1 MIACIEQRETTWVV
15 KHENSD
21 GLYFDMGRELE
32 LLKHTINMVELGGK
46 PIKLESLINRAA
58 LEDIIHYDDVNFLP
72 YPPNVT
78 PPKTKF
84 FNLFLG
90 FLAKLAKY
98 INPEIMEPILWHV
111 KYVICDGNEE
121 LENYIWNCWTFL
133 VKKPAMKPH
142 SILGLKSVQHQ
153 FGKNIIVDFIRD
165 KVLGPHL
172 HFATSDLGKILG
184 KFNSPLQGKKL
195 IVMNET
201 GMSSGDWHRSNATIP
216 GAFQVD
222 SGIGVYGTGIH

>member
-1 MIACIEQRETTWVV
+1 MCMSKKKYTHNEVYSAIQATIACIEQRKTTWVV

-21 GLYFDMGRELE
+21 GLYFDMERELE
-32 LLKHTINMVELGGK
+32 LLKHTINMVELGGE

-121 LENYIWNCWTFL
+121 LENYIW
-133 VKKPAMKPH
+133 
-142 SILGLKSVQHQ
+142 
-153 FGKNIIVDFIRD
+153 
-165 KVLGPHL
+165 
-172 HFATSDLGKILG
+172 
-184 KFNSPLQGKKL
+184 
-195 IVMNET
+195 
-201 GMSSGDWHRSNATIP
+201 
-216 GAFQVD
+216 
-222 SGIGVYGTGIH
+222 